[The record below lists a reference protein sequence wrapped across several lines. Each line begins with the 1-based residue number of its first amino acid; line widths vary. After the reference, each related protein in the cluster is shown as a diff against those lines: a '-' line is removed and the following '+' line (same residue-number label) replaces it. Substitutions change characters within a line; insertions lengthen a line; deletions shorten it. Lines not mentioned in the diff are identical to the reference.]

1 MDNFESELKNDS
13 QENPQ
18 DDQSKEE
25 LPETD
30 GKNDDIAADNGFSR
44 SERRQNVFF
53 ALQNAEKPSEASCK
67 IVFPEDFFWPDRPL
81 KKEVGKG
88 KIILAVTLTAV
99 AVLLLTMLGL
109 SMTLG
114 KGWLKNALSGK
125 DKLIEFTLPL
135 NDRPQPTDQELI
147 REDGR
152 YTVQGLVEQVS
163 DSVVS
168 IVTFSF
174 DNQIMQG
181 QGSGIIMS
189 QDGYILTN
197 AHVVNQKDL
206 PEIKVVLKDKTEY
219 NAVVIGKDTRSDIA
233 VLKIEATGLKPAVFG
248 RSDQAKLGEEI
259 VVIGCPAG
267 LEGSVSEGVISG
279 LDRDIHMSENDAR
292 TRCIQIDAAVNPG
305 NSGGALFN
313 MWGQV
318 IGITTSKLSSTEYYG
333 IGFAIEINE
342 ARPIIEAIMEYG
354 CVPGQVRIGV
364 TFYEIDEETAPQL
377 NTYPGLYVV
386 ELDPDCDISNSGIKP
401 GDTITEMDGVKVRS
415 KKDVDELLK
424 DKKPGE
430 SIKVKY
436 IQSDSDGSELST
448 EFKLMDD
455 SKSLV
460 PAE

>member
-135 NDRPQPTDQELI
+135 NDRPQPTDQELV

-206 PEIKVVLKDKTEY
+206 PEIKVVLNDKTEY

>member
-206 PEIKVVLKDKTEY
+206 PEIKVVLNDKTEY

-386 ELDPDCDISNSGIKP
+386 ELDPDCDISNSGIKS